1 MLFRRGGAPEPS
13 VIGNVDVKLSAI
25 GGKAANFSRID
36 SLVANK
42 CAKGKSAREMPNGIP
57 CALAK
62 TANFAGDA
70 GHNSMN
76 QGKRFV
82 LAKGHE
88 VNLVIGEDVLALRI
102 HQNRAVIR
110 DLQVVRSLSRSIGEW
125 FPLDYSRE
133 KRMLKTNRQ
142 G

>member
-42 CAKGKSAREMPNGIP
+42 WAKGKSARELPNGIP

-62 TANFAGDA
+62 TANFAGDS

-76 QGKRFV
+76 QGTRFV
-82 LAKGHE
+82 LAQGHA
-88 VNLVIGEDVLALRI
+88 VNLVMCVHDLAIGMHPI
-102 HQNRAVIR
+102 
-110 DLQVVRSLSRSIGEW
+110 
-125 FPLDYSRE
+125 
-133 KRMLKTNRQ
+133 
-142 G
+142 